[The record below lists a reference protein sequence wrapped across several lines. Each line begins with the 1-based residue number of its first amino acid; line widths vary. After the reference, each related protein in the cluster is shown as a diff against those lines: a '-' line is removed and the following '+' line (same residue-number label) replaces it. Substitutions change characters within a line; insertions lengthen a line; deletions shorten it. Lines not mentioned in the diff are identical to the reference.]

1 MALINCPKCGKQIS
15 DKAEK
20 CIHCGYQM
28 KEQKVSKEK
37 EKKGR
42 GEKDKK
48 KSKFFLI
55 LIVVLVL
62 IAGGVTTVVIVS
74 NSTREKKT
82 EGRQQESSEAD
93 QKEQKKD
100 HTHTFKEATCEEPKT
115 CTECGATEGKP
126 LGHTT
131 EVGECKNCGK
141 MQGKDI
147 VEGILL
153 RLETANGTYDIA
165 FNTAT
170 SGTDYYSN
178 FNSAANGFGQAKTQ
192 YEYAITDCGSYS
204 ELADLKRAI
213 QDMKNALPSASGVSN
228 DSESELDA
236 YLDDMEDSAYKESY
250 LQTEMINVGNKFG
263 IAVTIN

>member
-1 MALINCPKCGKQIS
+1 MALINCPECGKQIS

-28 KEQKVSKEK
+28 KEQKVTKEK
-37 EKKGR
+37 EEKDR
-42 GEKDKK
+42 GKKDKK

-62 IAGGVTTVVIVS
+62 IAGGVTTLIIVS
-74 NSTREKKT
+74 NSKKT
-82 EGRQQESSEAD
+82 GGQQQENSEAD

-131 EVGECKNCGK
+131 DVGECKNCGK

-147 VEGILL
+147 VEDILL

-213 QDMKNALPSASGVSN
+213 QDMKNALPSEGGVSS
-228 DSESELDA
+228 DSESELNA
-236 YLDDMEDSAYKESY
+236 YLDDMEDSAYKEAY

-263 IAVTIN
+263 ITVTVN